1 MPIPTPH
8 EGEEQDAFINRCMGN
23 PTMNEDFPDQEQRSA
38 VCFRQWREAH
48 GETASDGTTAACWSM
63 HVNGIWA
70 METSEMDRLVGAWH
84 DGGGP
89 ALRAAIQM
97 RYPQPGHT
105 PLWGTQVTAAVRERR
120 TYELQDHTA
129 MIPLA
134 GPMTKGDSKFGGTS
148 TVRTR
153 HMLRQAVR
161 DPEVHHI
168 VLQVYSPG
176 GHVDGVQDLADEVFR
191 IRGQKPIVAHI
202 EDLGASAAYW
212 VASQA
217 DRITA
222 NGTAEVGSIGT
233 MAILEDSSKRLERLG
248 ITVHVIATGPYK
260 GLGVEGAPVSAE
272 ALGYVRQRV
281 EAINAHFLQSI
292 QRGRGLTAD
301 GMALVSDGRVHH
313 AAPAARLGLLDA
325 VQDLETTLEDL
336 RRGGARALPR
346 MAVAAQ
352 DGWQTRA
359 RARSVEQRQ
368 RLKQKHL
375 ALIRWETT

>member
-1 MPIPTPH
+1 MPLPTPR
-8 EGEEQDAFINRCMGN
+8 EGETQDEFVSRCMGDE
-23 PTMNEDFPDQEQRSA
+23 TMRQDFADQEQRSA

-48 GETASDGTTAACWSM
+48 GEAASDGTTAACWSN
-63 HVNGIWA
+63 HLGIWA
-70 METSEMDRLVGAWH
+70 CEILWFTQAVEVFKS
-84 DGGGP
+84 
-89 ALRAAIQM
+89 
-97 RYPQPGHT
+97 GHT
-105 PLWGTQVTAAVRERR
+105 PVWGTQVTAAVRERR
-120 TYELQDHTA
+120 SYEVHDHTA
-129 MIPLA
+129 VIPIA

-153 HMLRQAVR
+153 HALRQAVR

-168 VLQVYSPG
+168 LLQVYSPG
-176 GHVDGVQDLADEVFR
+176 GHVDGVQDLADDVFR

-233 MAILEDSSKRLERLG
+233 MAVLEDSSKRLERLG
-248 ITVHVIATGPYK
+248 ITVHVVATGPYK

-301 GMALVSDGRVHH
+301 GLALVSDGRVHH

-325 VQDLETTLEDL
+325 VQDLDRTLADL
-336 RRGGARALPR
+336 QRGDVTVLPR
-346 MAVAAQ
+346 RHVAE
-352 DGWQTRA
+352 DRFTERA
-359 RARSVEQRQ
+359 RVARQKQGIRQQ
-368 RLKQKHL
+368 RLRL
-375 ALIRWETT
+375 TRWENT